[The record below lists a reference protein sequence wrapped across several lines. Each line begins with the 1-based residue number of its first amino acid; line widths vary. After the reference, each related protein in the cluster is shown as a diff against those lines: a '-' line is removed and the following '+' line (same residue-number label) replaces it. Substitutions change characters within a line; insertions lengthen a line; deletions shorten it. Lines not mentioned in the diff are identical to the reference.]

1 MSLYV
6 DSYEYKGEGDS
17 GIPLLLIH
25 GWGMHGGMWRSVAE
39 KLAQHFQV
47 LAVDLPG
54 HGRSA
59 VPKDPETTDSAS
71 TDLDAVV
78 NSLSAQ
84 FKGPFYVCG
93 WSLGGQVA
101 LHWARQHPE
110 QVQRLIL
117 VASTPRFVRSEGWEH
132 AMSPEILL
140 EFGEALQQ
148 HYVLT
153 LKRFLALQVRGS
165 DQERGLLS
173 ELRDALFSCG
183 EPDLNAL
190 QDGLTILRTCDM
202 RSALPKIIQPAL
214 IVAGER
220 DMLSPMQS
228 SMYMAEHMPNSEL
241 VKIEGAAHAP
251 FLSHTDEFVQHTVKF
266 LKANKDG

>member
-1 MSLYV
+1 MSLHV
-6 DSYEYKGEGDS
+6 DSYEYNGEGES

-54 HGRSA
+54 HGRSE
-59 VPKDPETTDSAS
+59 VKGSA
-71 TDLDAVV
+71 DLDAVV
-78 NSLSAQ
+78 EALSRQ
-84 FKGPFYVCG
+84 FIGPINVCG

-101 LHWARQHPE
+101 MQWAMQHPE
-110 QVQRLIL
+110 QVRYLIL
-117 VASTPRFVRSEGWEH
+117 VASTPCFVRNEGWDH
-132 AMSPEILL
+132 AMSPELLL
-140 EFGEALQQ
+140 EFGVALQQ
-148 HYVLT
+148 HYALT

-183 EPDLNAL
+183 KPDLNAL
-190 QDGLTILRTCDM
+190 QDGLAILRNCDM
-202 RSALPKIIQPAL
+202 RCALPKITQPSL
-214 IVAGER
+214 IIAGVR
-220 DMLSPMQS
+220 DSLAPLQA
-228 SMYMAEHMPNSEL
+228 SMYMAEHLPNNEL

-251 FLSHTDEFVQHTVKF
+251 FLSHKDEFVQHTVKF
-266 LKANKDG
+266 LKKH